1 MRREERMR
9 RRKWAEVDSRAS
21 KEFQSRWMKMDTR
34 TSEGREVIEGA
45 ASTPASAV
53 WLILLTEKSVFR
65 NFLSM
70 KSAKL
75 GAKHE
80 SIRKS

>member
-1 MRREERMR
+1 
-9 RRKWAEVDSRAS
+9 VDSRAS
-21 KEFQSRWMKMDTR
+21 KEFQSRLRKMVTR
-34 TSEGREVIEGA
+34 TSEGRVVREREA
-45 ASTPASAV
+45 ASPASAV

-80 SIRKS
+80 SVRKY